1 MEAHMVTGNYATV
14 NGHPMYYEHAGVGR
28 PIVLLHGGLHTIHLS
43 FDKQIAPFAEHYHVI
58 AIEQVGHGHS
68 ADIEGPFSY
77 ADLAE
82 DTAALLRQL
91 NITNADVVGWSDGG
105 ILSLLLASRHPALV
119 RRLVI
124 SGANIRAEGLRAKF
138 LTYFRETPPD
148 QIATDLSDLREVYAQ
163 TSPDGLDH
171 WPIVVAKT
179 VNMMITPVILETSD
193 LAAIQAQVLVVA
205 GDRDAITL
213 DHTLEIFESLPQA
226 QCCILPGTGHD
237 TFQKVSDWLN
247 PMMLAFL
254 DAP

>member
-1 MEAHMVTGNYATV
+1 MGNYAMV
-14 NGHPMYYEHAGVGR
+14 NKHPIYYEQFGIGR
-28 PIVLLHGGLHTIHLS
+28 PVVLLHGGLHTIHLS
-43 FDKQIAPFAEHYHVI
+43 FEKQIAPFAEQHQVI

-77 ADLAE
+77 AQMAE
-82 DTAALLRQL
+82 DTAELLRQL
-91 NITNADVVGWSDGG
+91 NIANADFVGWSDGG
-105 ILSLLLASRHPALV
+105 IVSLLLARLHPALV
-119 RRLVI
+119 RRIVI
-124 SGANIRAEGLRAKF
+124 SGANIRADGLSAKF

-148 QIATDLSDLREVYAQ
+148 QIATDLSDLRKVYEQ

-179 VNMMITPVILETSD
+179 ANMMTTPVILEKSD
-193 LAAIQAQVLVVA
+193 LAAIQARVLVVA
-205 GDRDAITL
+205 GDRDAIAV

-226 QCCILPGTGHD
+226 QLCILPGTGHD
-237 TFQKVSDWLN
+237 TFQQASDWLN